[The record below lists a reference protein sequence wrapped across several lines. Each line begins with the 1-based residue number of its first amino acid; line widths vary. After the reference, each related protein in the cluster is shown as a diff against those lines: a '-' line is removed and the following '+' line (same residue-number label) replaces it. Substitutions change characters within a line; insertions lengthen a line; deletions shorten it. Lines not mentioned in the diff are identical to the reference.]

1 MTGPIRLLHLAL
13 LVIGIGAAAALFV
26 IFGHAARAAWRER
39 RSRPVL
45 ERGRIALAAV
55 GVNPR
60 VDRSDI
66 GLLRA
71 LPRRLQVR
79 LFVELM
85 PSMAGTQRQRMAAL
99 AHEIG
104 LAGAAEGMCYSRKWW
119 RRLRGVRLLTA
130 VGGGE
135 GVVPDLLFDRHP
147 AVRAEAAEWAGQHPR
162 PEIVERLIKLLE
174 TPEAVGSWVL
184 RDSLLRIGIPCIPA
198 LAAYL
203 ETHSGAQAEPALE
216 VAAGLADP
224 RFSAAAVRLCGDPE
238 PSVRARAAA
247 LAGAIGGDALVRR
260 LETLL
265 VDLDEAVRAAAA
277 ASLGRLGHWPAATE
291 LARMLRD
298 PAWIVRSQS
307 ALAMRRLG
315 SPGHLLLRR
324 ALDDP
329 DRFAADIARQVLD
342 MPETTAERDQW
353 R

>member
-1 MTGPIRLLHLAL
+1 MDSMRLLKLAL
-13 LVIGIGAAAALFV
+13 LFIGISSFAALFV
-26 IFGHAARAAWRER
+26 IFGHAARAAWLER
-39 RSRPVL
+39 RSRAAL
-45 ERGRIALAAV
+45 ERGRIALASI
-55 GVNPR
+55 GTRPR
-60 VDRSDI
+60 MDRADVA
-66 GLLRA
+66 LLKS

-79 LFVELM
+79 LFVELV
-85 PSMAGTQRQRMAAL
+85 PSVAGSQRQRL
-99 AHEIG
+99 AVLARDIG
-104 LAGAAEGMCYSRKWW
+104 LVDAAERMCYSRKWW
-119 RRLRGVRLLTA
+119 KRLRGVRLVTA
-130 VGGGE
+130 LGGGE
-135 GVVPDLLFDRHP
+135 AVVPALFRDRHP
-147 AVRAEAAEWAGQHPR
+147 AVRAEAAEWAGEHPR
-162 PEIVERLIKLLE
+162 PEVVEQLITLLE

-184 RDSLLRIGIPCIPA
+184 RDSLLRIGRVAIPA

-216 VAAGLADP
+216 VATGLADP
-224 RFSAAAVRLCGDPE
+224 RFAAAAERLCGDADPQ
-238 PSVRARAAA
+238 VRARAAA

-265 VDLDEAVRAAAA
+265 ADPDAAVRAASA

-324 ALDDP
+324 ALDDR
-329 DRFAADIARQVLD
+329 DRFASDIARQVLD